1 MPTALHRLS
10 KSDTVLLLD
19 TAVDDVFVDLG
30 PARTSLA
37 DNTTYI
43 SETTSARAAISAPRN
58 VAIVVD
64 MASDDDGILL
74 QLGTVAVYSYRVD
87 VSAAVIS
94 VGEAGVTRASVDLPE
109 PSKSAARV
117 LIHWST
123 RAEGSSVVSE
133 LAVYNFDAGLWAFA
147 TATHAAAT
155 PDPAHHLT
163 IGAGASGASTYTGG
177 IGAIHAVHLG
187 RRFHATTE
195 AAGDWL
201 GDPTPPDFD
210 GRDRTPLLTGAA
222 TDLEIAGE
230 GNFAGPSLL
239 WAGAATRQ
247 AAQRCVGP
255 FVNARPL
262 IPTAEYVASYPAHF
276 YRATP
281 DGAAGW
287 QWCVRYLWHGY
298 LSPKVNVAQ
307 VRAHIRCYDT
317 FGDEVISPVRFRVF
331 SIADLPTG
339 APGPAM
345 TFHRG
350 PIVSVTTTSA
360 AGEWL
365 DLGVVRLARD
375 PAGLSYLAL
384 AFFVD
389 VTEDEGA
396 EYATTWALNALTADP
411 YSKDLDGGG
420 FGDVEDKAGP

>member
-1 MPTALHRLS
+1 MPTALHRNS

-19 TAVDDVFVDLG
+19 DAGDDIFIDLG
-30 PARTSLA
+30 PARTNLA

-43 SETTSARAAISAPRN
+43 SETASARAAISAPRN
-58 VAIVVD
+58 VAVVCD
-64 MASDDDGILL
+64 MSSDDAGTLL
-74 QLGTVAVYSYRVD
+74 QLGNVAVYSYRITVASD
-87 VSAAVIS
+87 CVVTVWEAGAAV
-94 VGEAGVTRASVDLPE
+94 ASVAMPE
-109 PSKSAARV
+109 PSKSAV
-117 LIHWST
+117 LALVHWST
-123 RAEGSSVVSE
+123 RVEGSSVVSE
-133 LAVYNFDAGLWAFA
+133 LAVYNFDVGLWAFA
-147 TATHAAAT
+147 TATHAAST

-163 IGAGASGASTYTGG
+163 IGAAASGASAYG
-177 IGAIHAVHLG
+177 IGKIHAVHLG

-195 AAGDWL
+195 AREDWV
-201 GDPTPPDFD
+201 GFSSPPAFD

-230 GNFAGPSLL
+230 GNFAGPSML

-262 IPTAEYVASYPAHF
+262 LPATEYVTGSPVHF

-307 VRAHIRCYDT
+307 VRAHLRCFDI
-317 FGDEVISPVRFRVF
+317 FGNEVISPVRFRSF
-331 SIADLPTG
+331 SIADLPVG

-345 TFHRG
+345 TYYRG
-350 PIVSVTTTSA
+350 PIVSA
-360 AGEWL
+360 AVPVNGWH
-365 DLGVVRLARD
+365 DLGVVRLARSTS
-375 PAGLSYLAL
+375 GLSYFAL
-384 AFFVD
+384 GFFVD
-389 VTEDEGA
+389 ATEDEGA
-396 EYATTWALNALTADP
+396 EYSTVWQLNALTVDP
-411 YSKDLDGGG
+411 YAKEIESGG